1 MTAGNNLKF
10 PTRIAGNDNG
20 QFDGEKYKA
29 IVSGR
34 YQIRLHLVI
43 YGGSEA
49 YHYYVYMRRSGSVIH
64 YLHASGQR
72 DPNSSY
78 DSRHLSMEVDLEK
91 DQTIYFYIAVV
102 SSGINYH
109 SYSVMEGKLIKLK

>member
-43 YGGSEA
+43 YGGSGA
-49 YHYYVYMRRSGSVIH
+49 YYYYVSMYRSGSIIH
-64 YLHASGQR
+64 YLYASVQR
-72 DPNSSY
+72 DPNQST
-78 DSRHLSMEVDLEK
+78 DDRHFSMEVDLEK
-91 DQTIYFYIAVV
+91 DQTIYFYIYRV
-102 SSGINYH
+102 SSGINYGNT
-109 SYSVMEGKLIKLK
+109 SVMEGKLIKLK